1 MAEPA
6 GLSLSAIF
14 RANTVGTLGSE
25 VNGVGL
31 FSLQDSIPKSKFKA
45 TIVAVHGLG
54 GHYTRTWT
62 DTTVDPPFFW
72 IKDGLGRDLPECRL
86 LSFGWNASIAAAE
99 GTLKGHATN
108 FHGLLLELLGTE
120 GKDQPIVFIAHG
132 IGGIIVKE
140 SQVLIQ
146 SFQSSNATVHRRTF
160 AILFLGTPHRSSRM
174 TTKYLSALAS
184 VGPDSEQQKV
194 KPLVRELSKNSVSL
208 QSTNEAFMHIPPMYQ
223 IYSFYETLAPRQGNG
238 LLVTSEEATLNMVQE
253 RIIPLPASHAD
264 MASFRQK
271 GGGNN
276 SYQTVLQIL
285 QQIISRLPK
294 IRPPAISKPPGA
306 PIPPDSGH
314 KLATPKRIDF
324 KGYVHLFK
332 QAVLSRTKECYI
344 SDMLVKSP
352 TTLLNDINDASDE
365 DGNASNEDVLEPL
378 IWVHVPLN
386 YTAWVNLP
394 YLHWDTI
401 DCFIQRAQFTK
412 DTLGGRHADIPDRLS
427 EEGKAIYKIIRND
440 SSNASSLH
448 PRRSLD
454 QFFYSSLHNTTSRD
468 QDQVLSKYTPEDVR
482 GGKKMIMV
490 DQLWLW
496 LLESHGSGSN
506 TPGEI
511 RTPVKTSIFTS
522 FSRKQREAG
531 EFENDIEDIADLR
544 QAIIDE
550 ANGMDVEQATDR
562 CLYVGLIIEQ
572 AVNVMLRVK
581 TEESLDIL
589 EVFRAAI
596 GEAAEK
602 QTNFFRDFQKKMQPD
617 SGDPRAL
624 NDPNGTQT
632 KRREV
637 ELVLELTDIIDELNT
652 IDRLFDAQWDA
663 LDAAVKIV
671 HNLGPR
677 YVSLKHKLDSIKTQ
691 DILEYRKQVGRMT
704 VDAKRTEDNL
714 MDLLDLQQKEETLKE
729 VHYSN
734 VQANAARKQAD
745 ETEAQ
750 SQILFLFTI
759 VTIVFAPLSF
769 FTSYYGMNVREF
781 SGDAANTNQQAVWKA
796 MGPFSG
802 VIILGLL
809 GGAWYIIQ
817 QAKKKQHKRDKDD
830 NAEEAKDRG
839 ASEARSHS

>member
-1 MAEPA
+1 
-6 GLSLSAIF
+6 
-14 RANTVGTLGSE
+14 
-25 VNGVGL
+25 
-31 FSLQDSIPKSKFKA
+31 
-45 TIVAVHGLG
+45 
-54 GHYTRTWT
+54 
-62 DTTVDPPFFW
+62 
-72 IKDGLGRDLPECRL
+72 
-86 LSFGWNASIAAAE
+86 
-99 GTLKGHATN
+99 
-108 FHGLLLELLGTE
+108 
-120 GKDQPIVFIAHG
+120 
-132 IGGIIVKE
+132 
-140 SQVLIQ
+140 
-146 SFQSSNATVHRRTF
+146 
-160 AILFLGTPHRSSRM
+160 M
-174 TTKYLSALAS
+174 TAKYLSALAS

-194 KPLVRELSKNSVSL
+194 KPLVRELSKDSVSL
-208 QSTNEAFMHIPPMYQ
+208 QSTNEAFMHIAPMYQ

-294 IRPPAISKPPGA
+294 IRPLAISKPPGA
-306 PIPPDSGH
+306 PIPPDSGP

-386 YTAWVNLP
+386 YTAWVNPCLQNIVRDQQTDQELMITEQSLWLSNERKRPNLPHSRFFEPSCFVRRNDQTTQFVIYLP

-617 SGDPRAL
+617 SGNPRAL

-652 IDRLFDAQWDA
+652 IDRLFEAQWNA

-677 YVSLKHKLDSIKTQ
+677 YVSLEHKLYSIQTQ
-691 DILEYRKQVGRMT
+691 DIKEYRKQVGRMT
-704 VDAKRTEDNL
+704 ADAQRTKDNL
-714 MDLLDLQQKEETLKE
+714 MNLLDLQQKEETLKE

-759 VTIVFAPLSF
+759 VTIIFAPLSF

-781 SGDAANTNQQAVWKA
+781 TGDAANTNQQAVWKA